1 MFLKSQQ
8 LQKLRQCSSS
18 LIEEAISSNSF
29 ISRLSH
35 LQLGHHQS
43 NDIVKHHNT
52 NEYDVIALGNH
63 IFTGR
68 TIYYG
73 KLTKSALHRRCLKIG
88 INLNFTW
95 NDESLLRE
103 SENFYELLYFAT
115 KKQIKNPEFY
125 SKAIKIFPP
134 CIIDYANYLPK
145 ELDPDLI
152 EEVISRFPV
161 LANFMRENFV
171 IPESV
176 SKKLAEKYEYFYDD
190 KLLKRKIEREPENII
205 NEFEQFKE
213 NSLGASLYKT
223 SGIKFSG
230 CLVKKLG
237 IDINEKNFDLFEFTG
252 VEEIINSAKYL
263 NTNCFLT
270 SLLKNNFENFGSD
283 FGYATNKEDPP
294 EQLQE
299 LLQAI
304 NEANKSKLEKD
315 EMRICTL
322 MYIEFYIFKQALSEK
337 YWHDELM
344 NKNFLINI
352 YQPEAERI
360 RNNYLKNPSVA
371 ELYVKYAKKSQNSYL
386 QFVNPFVA
394 ASLSRNINKKYRHLH
409 LGLRQD
415 FTRAV
420 LQILEESRARF
431 ISLNS
436 LKFLRKLQPMFF
448 CRRLYG
454 KSRNL

>member
-8 LQKLRQCSSS
+8 LLKLRQCSSS

-35 LQLGHHQS
+35 LQLGHHLS
-43 NDIVKHHNT
+43 NDNVKHHNT

-63 IFTGR
+63 IFTGELFIME
-68 TIYYG
+68 TYQI
-73 KLTKSALHRRCLKIG
+73 SLHRRCLKIG

-252 VEEIINSAKYL
+252 VEEIMNSAKYL

-344 NKNFLINI
+344 TKFLINI
-352 YQPEAERI
+352 YQPEAE
-360 RNNYLKNPSVA
+360 
-371 ELYVKYAKKSQNSYL
+371 ELEITASKIIGCRTVCKVCKKSQNNYL

-394 ASLSRNINKKYRHLH
+394 ASLSKINKKYRHLPWSKA
-409 LGLRQD
+409 GFYKSSITNIRG
-415 FTRAV
+415 
-420 LQILEESRARF
+420 
-431 ISLNS
+431 IS
-436 LKFLRKLQPMFF
+436 
-448 CRRLYG
+448 CGYIA
-454 KSRNL
+454 